1 MELELKIKLTD
12 PEAIDNKIQSLGA
25 AVTGETEFTDT
36 YFNQPEGEVFK
47 VTDTRDGFYL
57 IQFKRTP
64 EGRFQYTKNNK
75 IENANEVI
83 AEMTGE
89 YGVKCVLTGKR
100 KLFSLGDLKITINH
114 INERGNFLILTG
126 ENPTEDFITGKLGIQ
141 NPEYI
146 TQSFDELTPTTS
158 AAQSPAQSQ

>member
-1 MELELKIKLTD
+1 MSQELKVRITD
-12 PEAIDNKIQSLGA
+12 PQAFEEKLNSLGA
-25 AVTGETEFTDT
+25 TGLDETNFTDT
-36 YFNQPEGEVFK
+36 YFNQPKGEVFK
-47 VTDTRDGFYL
+47 VTDTGDGFYL

-64 EGRFQYTKNNK
+64 EGRFEYTKNNK

-100 KLFSLGDLKITINH
+100 KVFSLGNVKITIST
-114 INERGNFLILTG
+114 INERGNFLIVTG
-126 ENPTEDFITGKLGIQ
+126 ENPTEDFIVNKLGIQ

-146 TQSFDELTPTTS
+146 TVSFDEVPQTAPTTP
-158 AAQSPAQSQ
+158 AA